1 MREPQGE
8 KVRAF
13 EMLNNGCTQL
23 ANSRATGGNSRAAE
37 NCGGKPVVGSSMKD
51 HGSKPKVEKRG
62 QQFLGRCKSRRPSSL
77 PTDFRSF
84 VGTDGK
90 SVSVP
95 PACMTNGKG
104 KDFLVTEVDTHR
116 HTHHTDC
123 RAGVHPL
130 CFVVSIICCLLGT
143 CDWTATSRCRRPR

>member
-95 PACMTNGKG
+95 PAYVVEKKVRQNPEEQGLT
-104 KDFLVTEVDTHR
+104 
-116 HTHHTDC
+116 HTHIH
-123 RAGVHPL
+123 
-130 CFVVSIICCLLGT
+130 
-143 CDWTATSRCRRPR
+143 